1 MASPSTEP
9 RPRIAL
15 VSLYALENNGSRYVA
30 TTLRRAGFPVTEI
43 YFKDWSNNRFPWPQE
58 EEIRSLLRVLSERR
72 IQVVGFS
79 VRASAFHR
87 IATSLTRRIRVQL
100 GLPVIWGGMHPTF
113 LPERSIEQAD
123 HIALGEVEGSVVE
136 FFERWGRGERPERTP
151 GFWSRVGGEI
161 IRNELAPPPSDLDAL
176 PFRDFGSFED
186 KLHIDGARVQRGDPY
201 IRNPEY
207 TLLASRGCPYW
218 TCTYCS
224 NTVTRPLYHGLA
236 KDWRIRSVENIV
248 RELELAR
255 GLNPGMKVV
264 RFDDEVF
271 PMRKAWLQELA
282 EKWPARVG
290 LPFEVLVDPRLVRED
305 RLRLMQAAGLRAL
318 CMGIQATERV
328 NHELYHRYTSNDQ
341 IRRAQGL
348 FARLGIRSSLQ
359 VIWDDPASTEEDKD
373 ELFRLLMELERPF
386 ELYLFGL
393 TIYPRTHL
401 ARRLLREGRIGP
413 QHVEGEGM
421 HAFEQFRVDLDYPRP
436 PEETRWLALL
446 VLLNKPFVPRELLWR
461 LYREERFQRD
471 PGPLVLL
478 AKAANLANF
487 ARVGLGL
494 VKDGELSLLTV
505 RRWLNLE
512 SMVTM

>member
-1 MASPSTEP
+1 M
-9 RPRIAL
+9 
-15 VSLYALENNGSRYVA
+15 SLYALENNGIRYVA
-30 TTLRRAGFPVTEI
+30 TALRRAGFTVTEI

-58 EEIRSLLRVLSERR
+58 REIRALMAALVERR
-72 IQVVGFS
+72 IDVVGFS

-87 IATSLTRRIRVQL
+87 IATTLTRRIHIEL

-113 LPERSIEQAD
+113 LPDLCIEQAD
-123 HIALGEVEGSVVE
+123 YIALGEIEGSVVE
-136 FFERWGRGERPERTP
+136 FFERWTRDDHPERTP
-151 GFWSRVGGEI
+151 GFWSRRDDGVT
-161 IRNELAPPPSDLDAL
+161 RMPLAPPPADLDAL
-176 PFRDFGSFED
+176 PFRDFASAEH
-186 KLHIDGARVQRGDPY
+186 KLYIDGASVEHGDPY
-201 IRNPEY
+201 IMNPEY

-224 NTVTRPLYHGLA
+224 NTVTKPLYHSIA

-248 RELELAR
+248 QELEVAKQ
-255 GLNPGMKVV
+255 LNPRIKVV

-271 PMRKAWLQELA
+271 PMRKPWLEELA
-282 EKWPARVG
+282 RQWPKRVG

-305 RLRLMQAAGLRAL
+305 RLQLMKRAGLRAL
-318 CMGIQATERV
+318 CMGIQASERV
-328 NHELYHRYTSNDQ
+328 NHELYHRYTTDDQ
-341 IRRAQGL
+341 IRRAQAL
-348 FARLGIRSSLQ
+348 FSRLGIRSSLQ
-359 VIWDDPASTEEDKD
+359 VIWDDPASTEDD
-373 ELFRLLMELERPF
+373 RDALFRLLMDLERPF

-436 PEETRWLALL
+436 ASELRWLALI
-446 VLLNKPFVPRELLWR
+446 VLLNKPFVPRSMLWS
-461 LYREERFQRD
+461 LYRDERLKRD
-471 PGPLVLL
+471 PRPLILL

-487 ARVGLGL
+487 ARIGLGL
-494 VKDGELSLLTV
+494 VKDGELSAITI
-505 RRWLNLE
+505 RRWLNLD

>member
-1 MASPSTEP
+1 MSSPPTDK

-15 VSLYALENNGSRYVA
+15 VSLYALENNGIRYVA
-30 TTLRRAGFPVTEI
+30 TMLRRAGFPVTEI
-43 YFKDWSNNRFPWPQE
+43 YFKDWSNNRFPWPRE
-58 EEIRSLLRVLSERR
+58 EEIAALLSTLVARR
-72 IQVVGFS
+72 IEVVGFS

-87 IATSLTRRIRVQL
+87 ITTTLTRRIRVQL

-123 HIALGEVEGSVVE
+123 HIALGEVEGTVVE
-136 FFERWGRGERPERTP
+136 FFERWGRGEHPERTL
-151 GFWSRVGGEI
+151 GFWTRRGTEI
-161 IRNELAPPPSDLDAL
+161 IRNQIAPPPADLDAL
-176 PFRDFGSFED
+176 PFRDFASAQD
-186 KLHIDGARVQRGDPY
+186 KVHIDGTRIKLGDPY
-201 IRNPEY
+201 IANPEY

-224 NTVTRPLYHGLA
+224 NTVTRPLYHKLA

-248 RELELAR
+248 QELEAVR
-255 GLNPGMKVV
+255 GLNPDMKVV

-271 PMRKAWLQELA
+271 PMRKDWLEELA
-282 EKWPARVG
+282 AKWPARVG

-305 RLRLMQAAGLRAL
+305 RLRLMQVAGLRAL
-318 CMGIQATERV
+318 CMGIQAAERV
-328 NHELYHRYTSNDQ
+328 NHELYHRYTSDDQ
-341 IRRAQGL
+341 VRRAQGL
-348 FARLGIRSSLQ
+348 FAKLGIRSSLQ

-373 ELFRLLMELERPF
+373 ALLRLLMDLERPF

-436 PEETRWLALL
+436 PTELRWLALL
-446 VLLNKPFVPRELLWR
+446 VLLNKPFVPRDLLWR
-461 LYREERFQRD
+461 LYRDERLKRD
-471 PGPLVLL
+471 PRPLVLL
-478 AKAANLANF
+478 AKAANVANF
-487 ARVGLGL
+487 ARVGMGL
-494 VKDGELSLLTV
+494 VLEGELSLLTV
-505 RRWLNLE
+505 RRWLNPD